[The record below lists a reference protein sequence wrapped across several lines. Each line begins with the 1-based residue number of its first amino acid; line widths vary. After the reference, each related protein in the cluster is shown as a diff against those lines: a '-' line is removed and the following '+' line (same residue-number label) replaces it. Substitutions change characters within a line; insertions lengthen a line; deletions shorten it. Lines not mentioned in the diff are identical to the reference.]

1 MKYTYEDRRA
11 FFYMDRLLDVLMEDE
26 DDISS
31 LMYWAKRNKFY
42 TSFNEK
48 SDGALKQTAYKSF
61 RKKLKQ
67 MAIVPAE
74 TEENPFYRNLMF
86 LKNFLNLSSEEIA
99 VLEGAFLWKN
109 NKFLKEFTNQRFC
122 CSNLVFDYCAAL
134 ANTTESTMRMLLQA
148 QNSLCRYSFLIKN
161 SFRFDR
167 EYRIGNNICSFL
179 ETVFENEEKRKSWL
193 TGSPLCGRLRSKDFE
208 YIPETDFAV
217 NLLKNNQG
225 QKGFNILLYGVA
237 GTGKTSFAQMLA
249 KETGKKLYVVG
260 ESNEGESTDNYRLR
274 SLYLK
279 NDFLKNDLQTCLL
292 FDEAEDLFS
301 SSQTKCDKVEIN
313 RLLENNEVPVIWT
326 TNRIERMD
334 PAFIRRFSLAIYFKK
349 PPVEVQ
355 RKIWQKHLK
364 ENSLPHSYR
373 QTMALAKEFSV
384 PPSMISGAAKAAH
397 MVSGDLDTV
406 RNHIE
411 IMQQALN
418 HGFKRKKKEAT
429 KEVENEKFNP
439 LLINADIDLAA
450 LSEQLKNLGRLNFSL
465 CLYGA
470 PGTGKSAYGRYLAE
484 ELKLKVLHKR
494 ASDLL
499 GAYVGETEHNI
510 ARAFAEAKEN
520 KALLIFDEADSFL
533 QDRKYAHRSWEV
545 SSVNEMLTWMES
557 HPYPF
562 ICTTN
567 LMDRLDPASLRRF
580 SFKVKYDF
588 LTNEQVREAFKHF
601 FGIAISTTDVS
612 GLDKLTPG
620 DFALVKNKA
629 EILGTSTQFEAV
641 KEMLETEQKLKHNA
655 YGSGI
660 GFRVN

>member
-11 FFYMDRLLDVLMEDE
+11 FFYMDRLLDVIIESEDSMDYFMDWSE
-26 DDISS
+26 RLQLYKDSS
-31 LMYWAKRNKFY
+31 KGERTNRRL
-42 TSFNEK
+42 K
-48 SDGALKQTAYKSF
+48 SVYKKF

-67 MAIVPAE
+67 MAIIPAE
-74 TEENPFYRNLMF
+74 TEENPFYLNLMF

-99 VLEGAFLWKN
+99 VLEVAFLWKN
-109 NKFLKEFTNQRFC
+109 NKFLKDLSRRRICNSDLT
-122 CSNLVFDYCAAL
+122 LDYCVEL
-134 ANTTESTMRMLLQA
+134 ANTTERAMKKILNPQSSLL
-148 QNSLCRYSFLIKN
+148 RYSFLIRD
-161 SFRFDR
+161 RFDKD
-167 EYRIGNNICSFL
+167 YSVGSNISNFL
-179 ETVFENEEKRKSWL
+179 ESIFENEEERKSWL
-193 TGSPLCGRLRSKDFE
+193 MGSPLCGNLRSKDFE

-225 QKGFNILLYGVA
+225 QKGFNILLYGMA

-260 ESNEGESTDNYRLR
+260 ETNEGESQDNYRLR

-279 NDFLKNDLQTCLL
+279 NDFLKKAPDSCLL

-313 RLLENNEVPVIWT
+313 RLLEKNKVPVIWT
-326 TNRIERMD
+326 TNRIDRMD

-364 ENSLPHSYR
+364 ENSLPHSYC

-397 MVSGDLDTV
+397 IVNGDLDTV

-418 HGFKRKKKEAT
+418 YGFKRKKKEET
-429 KEVENEKFNP
+429 KEVKNEKFNP
-439 LLINADIDLAA
+439 LLINADTDLAA
-450 LSEQLKNLGRLNFSL
+450 LSEQLKKLGRLNFSL

-484 ELKLKVLHKR
+484 ELGLKVLHKR

-533 QDRKYAHRSWEV
+533 QDRKYAQRSWEV

-567 LMDRLDPASLRRF
+567 LMNRLDPASLRRF
-580 SFKVKYDF
+580 SFKVKYEF
-588 LTNEQVREAFKHF
+588 LNTPQVQTAFEHF
-601 FGIAISTTDVS
+601 FGVKVSNQDVAS
-612 GLDKLTPG
+612 LAALTPG

-629 EILGTSTQFEAV
+629 EILGVLKQPEKL
-641 KEMLETEQKLKHNA
+641 KELLQAEQKVKTQHTT
-655 YGSGI
+655 GQI
-660 GFRVN
+660 GFCPR

>member
-1 MKYTYEDRRA
+1 MKYTYQDRRA
-11 FFYMDRLLDVLMEDE
+11 FFYMDRLLDVLIEDQ
-26 DDISS
+26 DDMSG

-42 TSFNEK
+42 TSLYEK
-48 SDGALKQTAYKSF
+48 DDGSLKQTAYKYF
-61 RKKLKQ
+61 RKKFKQ
-67 MAIVPAE
+67 MAIIPAE

-86 LKNFLNLSSEEIA
+86 LQKFLNLSSEEIA
-99 VLEGAFLWKN
+99 VLEAAFLWKN
-109 NKFLKEFTNQRFC
+109 NKFFKNFTRQRFC
-122 CSNLVFDYCAAL
+122 HFDLSLDCCAAL
-134 ANTTESTMRMLLQA
+134 ANTTENTMRILLQT
-148 QNSLCRYSFLIKN
+148 QNSLLRYSFLIKE
-161 SFRFDR
+161 RFGR
-167 EYRIGNNICSFL
+167 EYYIGNNICSFL
-179 ETVFENEEKRKSWL
+179 ESVFENEEKRRSWL
-193 TGSPLCGRLRSKDFE
+193 TGSPLRGNLRSKDFE

-225 QKGFNILLYGVA
+225 QKGFNILLYGIA

-260 ESNEGESTDNYRLR
+260 ENNEGEAKENYRLQ
-274 SLYLK
+274 SLYFK
-279 NDFLKNDLQTCLL
+279 NDFLKKEPNACLL

-313 RLLENNEVPVIWT
+313 RLLEKNEVPVIWT
-326 TNRIERMD
+326 TNRIDRMD

-349 PPVEVQ
+349 PPVDVQ

-373 QTMALAKEFSV
+373 QTMALVKEFSV

-397 MVSGDLDTV
+397 MVNGDLDTV

-418 HGFKRKKKEAT
+418 HGFKRKKKEET
-429 KEVENEKFNP
+429 KEVKNEKFNP
-439 LLINADIDLAA
+439 LLINADTDLAA
-450 LSEQLKNLGRLNFSL
+450 LSEQLKKLGRLNFSL

-484 ELKLKVLHKR
+484 ELGLKVLHKR

-580 SFKVKYDF
+580 SFKVKYEF
-588 LTNEQVREAFKHF
+588 LKAEQVQTAFEHF
-601 FGIAISTTDVS
+601 FGLKVSTEDMAELVS
-612 GLDKLTPG
+612 LTPG

-629 EILGTSTQFEAV
+629 EILGKSAQFEAV
-641 KEMLETEQKLKHNA
+641 REMLETEQKLKRNA
-655 YGSGI
+655 YGNGI

>member
-11 FFYMDRLLDVLMEDE
+11 FFYLNNLLDALGDETRQKGEIMDWAEHMGIYKPIEKNLTESLIRLKKALKKLSEIPKELKNSSLERNLAFLAKLLKLSSKEISLLEASFLWKENKLFKILDRRYCVNGNDPTLFLNIREQESRRLLQWNGKLRYYGL
-26 DDISS
+26 I
-31 LMYWAKRNKFY
+31 
-42 TSFNEK
+42 EK
-48 SDGALKQTAYKSF
+48 SRFDRDF
-61 RKKLKQ
+61 RISTKTMEFLSS
-67 MAIVPAE
+67 VFE
-74 TEENPFYRNLMF
+74 TEENM
-86 LKNFLNLSSEEIA
+86 KKAWI
-99 VLEGAFLWKN
+99 GAPMK
-109 NKFLKEFTNQRFC
+109 
-122 CSNLVFDYCAAL
+122 
-134 ANTTESTMRMLLQA
+134 
-148 QNSLCRYSFLIKN
+148 
-161 SFRFDR
+161 
-167 EYRIGNNICSFL
+167 GN
-179 ETVFENEEKRKSWL
+179 W
-193 TGSPLCGRLRSKDFE
+193 RSKDFE

-217 NLLKNNQG
+217 NLLKNSQN
-225 QKGFNILLYGVA
+225 QKGFNILLYGVP
-237 GTGKTSFAQMLA
+237 GTGKTSFAQMLV
-249 KETGKKLYVVG
+249 KETGRKLYTVG
-260 ESNEGESTDNYRLR
+260 EDGDGEDKHNHR
-274 SLYLK
+274 
-279 NDFLKNDLQTCLL
+279 LQTMHIQQDVLENEKKACLL

-364 ENSLPHSYR
+364 ENSLPHSYC

-384 PPSMISGAAKAAH
+384 PPSMISGAAKAASL
-397 MVSGDLDTV
+397 VKGDLSTV

-411 IMQQALN
+411 IMRQALN
-418 HGFKRKKKEAT
+418 FGHKKPKEEVKREI
-429 KEVENEKFNP
+429 FNP
-439 LLINADIDLAA
+439 LLINADTDLAT
-450 LSEQLKNLGRLNFSL
+450 LTQQLKNLGRLNFSL

-499 GAYVGETEHNI
+499 GSYVGETEHNI
-510 ARAFAEAKEN
+510 ARTFAEAKEN

-533 QDRKYAHRSWEV
+533 QDRKYAQRSWEV

-567 LMDRLDPASLRRF
+567 LMNRLDPASLRRF
-580 SFKVKYDF
+580 SFKVKYEF
-588 LTNEQVREAFKHF
+588 LNTAQVQTAFEHF
-601 FGIAISTTDVS
+601 FGVKVSNQDVAS
-612 GLDKLTPG
+612 LAALTPG

-629 EILGTSTQFEAV
+629 EILGVLKQPEKL
-641 KEMLETEQKLKHNA
+641 KELLQAEQKVKTQHTT
-655 YGSGI
+655 GQI
-660 GFRVN
+660 GFCPR

>member
-11 FFYMDRLLDVLMEDE
+11 FFYIDRLLDVLMEDE

-74 TEENPFYRNLMF
+74 TEENPFYQNLMF

-109 NKFLKEFTNQRFC
+109 NKFFKDFTRQRFC
-122 CSNLVFDYCAAL
+122 YSNLILDYCAAL
-134 ANTTESTMRMLLQA
+134 ANTPESTMRILLQR
-148 QNSLCRYSFLIKN
+148 QNSLRRYSFLIKD
-161 SFRFDR
+161 RFDGK
-167 EYRIGNNICSFL
+167 YYIGNNICIFL
-179 ETVFENEEKRKSWL
+179 ESVFENDEKRRSWL

-249 KETGKKLYVVG
+249 KEAGKKLYVVG
-260 ESNEGESTDNYRLR
+260 ENNEGKSTENYRLQ
-274 SLYLK
+274 SLYFK
-279 NDFLKNDLQTCLL
+279 NDFLKKDPNVCLL

-301 SSQTKCDKVEIN
+301 GYQTKCDKVEIN

-326 TNRIERMD
+326 TNRIERME

-373 QTMALAKEFSV
+373 QTLALAKEFSV
-384 PPSMISGAAKAAH
+384 PPSMISGAAKAARI
-397 MVSGDLDTV
+397 VNGDLATV

-418 HGFKRKKKEAT
+418 HGFKTKDTKK
-429 KEVENEKFNP
+429 EKFNP
-439 LLINADIDLAA
+439 FLINADTDLAG

-484 ELKLKVLHKR
+484 ELNLKVLHKR

-499 GAYVGETEHNI
+499 DAYVGETEHNI

-580 SFKVKYDF
+580 SFKVKYEF
-588 LTNEQVREAFKHF
+588 LNTAQVQMAFEHF
-601 FGIAISTTDVS
+601 FGVKVSAQDVAS
-612 GLDKLTPG
+612 LATLTPG

-629 EILGTSTQFEAV
+629 EILGVLKQPEKL
-641 KEMLETEQKLKHNA
+641 KELLQVEQKVKTQHTT
-655 YGSGI
+655 GQI
-660 GFRVN
+660 GFCLR